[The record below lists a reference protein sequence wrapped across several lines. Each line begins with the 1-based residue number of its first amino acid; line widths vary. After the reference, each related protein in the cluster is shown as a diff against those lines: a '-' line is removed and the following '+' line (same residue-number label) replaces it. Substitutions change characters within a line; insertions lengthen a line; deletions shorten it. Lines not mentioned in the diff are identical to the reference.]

1 VVAHSVSVKVIQT
14 GGVRHSLA
22 AGQAREREALERV
35 ERVGREALDELRRM
49 LGILRSSDEQPSLA
63 PQPGL
68 SDLAALAD
76 QMQTAGLPVDLRVT
90 GGDALP
96 AGIGLTVY
104 RIVQEALTNVVKH
117 ARTSACQVLIGYG
130 RDELVLEVTDNG
142 AGLPAMALA
151 GDVPPHHGLQDA
163 IGGSGHGLIGMRE
176 RVSLLSGEFSAGPL
190 PGYGFQVSAHIP
202 LPQGK

>member
-1 VVAHSVSVKVIQT
+1 MVIQT

-22 AGQAREREALERV
+22 VSQAREREALERV

-104 RIVQEALTNVVKH
+104 RIVQEALTNVLKH
-117 ARTSACQVLIGYG
+117 AGPARATVTVAAGE
-130 RDELVLEVTDNG
+130 RLVLVEVVDDGNG
-142 AGLPAMALA
+142 SSQGP
-151 GDVPPHHGLQDA
+151 
-163 IGGSGHGLIGMRE
+163 GSGHGLVGMRE
-176 RVSLLSGEFSAGPL
+176 RAAIYSGTLTAVKRDGGGFAVRAELPLTNSGP
-190 PGYGFQVSAHIP
+190 VT
-202 LPQGK
+202 